1 MKIPK
6 FKIRCSQISKIMTD
20 DVKTKPLTENQIKNL
35 NKYEEK
41 IYSGKDLTQNQKDEY
56 EKLLIKR
63 DAKPELSAGAKSYCQ
78 QWLKE
83 KIYGRRCEVKSK
95 YLEKGNICE
104 DYAIEMLN
112 WIFKKKYVKNEQYFE
127 NEYMTGTPD
136 IIETMIRDIK
146 NSWSVESYPLFDLK
160 VKNEYYWQMQGYMS
174 LTGLKQASVDF
185 CLVNAPENLIAKEAK
200 QASYESSK
208 TDYELY
214 QHYTHL
220 LTFDDIDPRK
230 RVRSFPVAYNQND
243 VDRIEQRVEICR
255 VYIQELINRMEN

>member
-1 MKIPK
+1 MSYPK

-20 DVKTKPLTENQIKNL
+20 DVKTKPLTEPQIKAL
-35 NKYEEK
+35 AKLDDK
-41 IYSGKDLTQNQKDEY
+41 IYSGKDLTSNQKEEY
-56 EKLLIKR
+56 EKLITKR

-83 KIYGRRCEVKSK
+83 QIYGRRSDIKSK

-104 DYAIEMLN
+104 DYAIDMLN
-112 WIFKKKYVKNEQYFE
+112 HIFSKSYKKNEEFFE

-136 IIETMIRDIK
+136 IICEMIRDIK
-146 NSWSVESYPLFDLK
+146 NSWSVDSYPLFDLK
-160 VKNEYYWQMQGYMS
+160 VKNEYYWQMQGYMN

-185 CLVNAPENLIAKEAK
+185 CLVNAPEHLIAREAK

-230 RVRSFPVAYNQND
+230 RVRSFSVAYNQND
-243 VDRIEQRVEICR
+243 VDRIEQRVEMCR
-255 VYIQELINRMEN
+255 VYIQELINRMES